1 MVSFSCCGARTKK
14 EFGMQESASTLA
26 SSEVAANGQRHS
38 AVHEWVESIR
48 LLVNPENVVWIT
60 GDEKE
65 SSRINAELVEDGTFI
80 PLNEEE
86 YPNCFWSRSNP
97 NDVARV
103 EGRTF
108 ICSEQEDQ
116 CGPTNNWMEPGA
128 MREKL
133 NGLLKN
139 SMSGKTMYVVPY
151 LMGPE
156 GSPYSKVGFEI
167 TDSLY
172 VIANMRIMARIGDV
186 ALQHLKEGDTDFVR
200 GVHAVADLDPEERY
214 IAHFPDTCEI
224 ISVNTNYGGNALQ
237 GKKCF
242 ALRIASAQAKKE
254 GWLAEHMLILGVTN
268 PSGKKHYVCA
278 AFPSACG
285 KTNFAMLIPPKGYVD
300 AGWKIETVGDDIA
313 WLNFGDDGR
322 LYAINPENGFF
333 GVAPGTSEQTNPNAI
348 KTLQSNSIFT
358 NTALDLD
365 RMTPWWEGLTEQPPQ
380 HVRDWLGNEWSPE
393 VGSKAAHPNSR
404 FTAPAA
410 QCPSISEEFKSP
422 AGVPIDAI
430 IFGGRRATT
439 LPLVFEAK
447 SWQHGTFVGITMA
460 SEATAAAVGQVG
472 ALKHDPMAMRP
483 FIGYHAGDYFQHWLD
498 IGERGGSK
506 LPKIFHVN
514 WFRKAA
520 DGSFL
525 WPGFGENIR
534 VLEWILKRVDGLAS
548 GTETPLG
555 IQPKP
560 SEMNTTDLDISD
572 ADLEELFSFSRDE
585 WEKEVDSQKEFLAT
599 IGAKLPKAIAE
610 EHEMLRSR
618 VRAWGVVE

>member
-1 MVSFSCCGARTKK
+1 
-14 EFGMQESASTLA
+14 MQEPISPARFEEANTGKKRNDAVSA
-26 SSEVAANGQRHS
+26 
-38 AVHEWVESIR
+38 WVESIR
-48 LLVNPENVVWIT
+48 TLVNPETVVWIT
-60 GDEKE
+60 GSEEE
-65 SSRINAELVEDGTFI
+65 SQHINAQLVADGTFL
-80 PLNEEE
+80 PLNKNT

-103 EGRTF
+103 EGRTY
-108 ICSEQEDQ
+108 ICSHREED
-116 CGPTNNWMEPGA
+116 CGPTNNWMEPRA

-133 NGLLKN
+133 HEILRD
-139 SMSGKTMYVVPY
+139 SMVGKTMYVVPY

-156 GSPYSKVGFEI
+156 GSPYAKVGFEI
-167 TDSLY
+167 TDSPY

-186 ALQHLKEGDTDFVR
+186 ALAHLKEGQTDFVR

-214 IAHFPDTCEI
+214 IAHFPETCEI

-242 ALRIASAQAKKE
+242 ALRIASTQAKKE

-268 PSGKKHYVCA
+268 PAGKKYHVCA

-285 KTNFAMLIPPKGYVD
+285 KTNFAMLIPPQGYTD
-300 AGWKIETVGDDIA
+300 AGWKVETVGDDIA
-313 WLNFGDDGR
+313 WLNFGEDGR

-333 GVAPGTSEQTNPNAI
+333 GVAPGTSEKTNPNAI
-348 KTLQSNSIFT
+348 ATLRSNSIFT

-365 RMTPWWEGLTEQPPQ
+365 TMTPWWEGLTEEPPQ
-380 HVRDWLGNEWSPE
+380 RVRDWLGNDWSPE

-410 QCPSISEEFKSP
+410 QCPSISEEFTNP

-430 IFGGRRATT
+430 IFGGRRATA
-439 LPLVFEAK
+439 LPLVFEARN
-447 SWQHGTFVGITMA
+447 WQHGTFVGVTMT

-498 IGERGGSK
+498 IGARGGSQV
-506 LPKIFHVN
+506 PKIFHVN
-514 WFRKAA
+514 WFRKDD

-534 VLEWILKRVDGLAS
+534 VLEWILKRVDGTTS

-555 IQPKP
+555 IQPKQ
-560 SEMNTTDLDISD
+560 SEIDTSGLNISD
-572 ADLEELFSFSRDE
+572 KAMHALLAFSREE
-585 WEKEVDSQKEFLAT
+585 WERELVSQKEFLST
-599 IGAKLPKAIAE
+599 IGPKLPEAL
-610 EHEMLRSR
+610 LREYEDLRTR

>member
-1 MVSFSCCGARTKK
+1 MVYEGRENKK
-14 EFGMQESASTLA
+14 EFGMQETVSPASFGEECAGKKNDAVSA
-26 SSEVAANGQRHS
+26 
-38 AVHEWVESIR
+38 WVDSIR
-48 LLVNPENVVWIT
+48 ALVNPEKVVWIT
-60 GDEKE
+60 GSEEE
-65 SSRINAELVEDGTFI
+65 SQRINAQLVEDGTFV
-80 PLNEEE
+80 PLNEDL

-103 EGRTF
+103 EGRTY
-108 ICSEQEDQ
+108 ICSEQEDD
-116 CGPTNNWMEPGA
+116 CGPTNNWMAPQA
-128 MREKL
+128 MRQKL
-133 NGLLKN
+133 DALLKN
-139 SMSGKTMYVVPY
+139 SMAGKTMYVVPY

-167 TDSLY
+167 TDSPY

-186 ALQHLKEGDTDFVR
+186 ALAHLKEGQTDFVR

-214 IAHFPDTCEI
+214 IAHFPETCEI

-242 ALRIASAQAKKE
+242 ALRIASTQAKRE

-268 PSGKKHYVCA
+268 PAGKKYHVCA

-285 KTNFAMLIPPKGYVD
+285 KTNFAMLIPPQSYTD
-300 AGWKIETVGDDIA
+300 AGWKVETVGDDIA
-313 WLNFGDDGR
+313 WLNFGEDGR

-333 GVAPGTSEQTNPNAI
+333 GVAPGTSEKTNPNAI
-348 KTLQSNSIFT
+348 ATLRSNSIFT

-365 RMTPWWEGLTEQPPQ
+365 SMTPWWEGLTEEPPQ
-380 HVRDWLGNEWSPE
+380 RVRDWLGNDWSPE

-410 QCPSISEEFKSP
+410 QCPSISDEFTNP

-430 IFGGRRATT
+430 IFGGRRATA
-439 LPLVFEAK
+439 LPLVFEARN
-447 SWQHGTFVGITMA
+447 WQHGTFVGVTMS

-498 IGERGGSK
+498 IGARGGSK
-506 LPKIFHVN
+506 VPKIFHVN
-514 WFRKAA
+514 WFRKGD

-534 VLEWILKRVDGLAS
+534 VLEWILKRVDGTTS
-548 GTETPLG
+548 GIETPLG
-555 IQPKP
+555 IQPKQ
-560 SEMNTTDLDISD
+560 SEIDTSGLTISD
-572 ADLEELFSFSRDE
+572 KAMQALLAFSREE
-585 WEKEVDSQKEFLAT
+585 WERELVSQKEFLST
-599 IGAKLPKAIAE
+599 IGPKLPDALLQE
-610 EHEMLRSR
+610 YEDLRNR